1 MPSTLVHAC
10 AANAFCFVTCIIW
23 SMIIQWSV
31 AFKPIC
37 LPFFLSQ
44 LPWGILAWQIVRTE
58 FEKRPSLAKSFAFQ
72 MDLRNPSFCYGLLR
86 VSMGFLRFGYGLEK
100 PGFFQKTR
108 FLRLSTG
115 FLRLTT
121 VILRVVTPWP
131 FLAWFFIKMI
141 KNAYKLVQGEVSV
154 PITVPKN
161 SQHGCDNP

>member
-31 AFKPIC
+31 AFKTIC

-58 FEKRPSLAKSFAFQ
+58 FEKRPSLAQSFAFQ

-100 PGFFQKTR
+100 PGFFPENQVFTAIHG
-108 FLRLSTG
+108 FSTAYYGYSTG
-115 FLRLTT
+115 CHPMTIFG
-121 VILRVVTPWP
+121 
-131 FLAWFFIKMI
+131 MI
-141 KNAYKLVQGEVSV
+141 FHKNDQKCLQTCSRRGFR
-154 PITVPKN
+154 TNNCPKK
-161 SQHGCDNP
+161 